1 MRGNRS
7 SRRRFLALAV
17 AAAGAGPL
25 AGCGYRP
32 GGGDVR
38 WEHGTGTGT
47 YRPDD
52 LLATGRTAFTVNRS
66 VRGFDFD
73 AEEWS
78 VSADIAAY
86 DAASG
91 GPTWEETT
99 PPCGRPAASGGRLY
113 VGHEDD
119 GLVAFADDGERL
131 WEIDVGDFPRTVA
144 ARDDRV
150 YALTEAGD
158 LHAFAADDGDQSW
171 RTTLGAN
178 EETADDGEERTP
190 TADRATLTT
199 TRNGVLV
206 HYRDGTSAGGGTTE
220 VAVFGTDGDRR
231 WTTELVIEPSGRAAA
246 DDETGAVYV
255 PSDRVLHAVSLDD
268 GSERW
273 SQGVAGIKGTPV
285 VADGRL
291 YHVGGGGLYARSPK
305 DGSLLWQVE
314 SDGLRGFSSSPAVA
328 DGRVYVG
335 AHDAVYAIAAED
347 GTVVWQVESGRVTD
361 APRVVAE
368 TVVVS
373 TSDGDVRGHWR
384 G

>member
-171 RTTLGAN
+171 RTTLEAN

-291 YHVGGGGLYARSPK
+291 YHVGGGALYARSPK

>member
-190 TADRATLTT
+190 TADHATLTT